1 MAMWEYFVYCM
12 MPIAFFT
19 LIVLNIP
26 FPIWIDKKINRGI
39 RYVGNL
45 TIPYT
50 DVTIIHFLVI
60 ISVALMIITYLT
72 ALKYNN
78 KDETNK
84 NNLLGINIMANRWR
98 AEWNMWI
105 AITNMVMYWAIY
117 LINYLKQSIYQYS
130 TDLDQKN
137 HKEEETLSNIDN
149 DQLNRET
156 YDDDGSSNET
166 FTQRLRNIMN
176 FTSTTH
182 IKNK

>member
-1 MAMWEYFVYCM
+1 
-12 MPIAFFT
+12 
-19 LIVLNIP
+19 
-26 FPIWIDKKINRGI
+26 
-39 RYVGNL
+39 
-45 TIPYT
+45 
-50 DVTIIHFLVI
+50 
-60 ISVALMIITYLT
+60 
-72 ALKYNN
+72 
-78 KDETNK
+78 
-84 NNLLGINIMANRWR
+84 MANRWR

-182 IKNK
+182 IKNE